1 MSALVDVSREIRA
14 SLLLWLALLVAFFAA
29 FPLLQLALLIV
40 RFQEFPNYLTVHDW
54 PGNIARIVRMT
65 PSIAD
70 MVSIMRDEWLIEIG
84 SMNFAYGHGIAEWS
98 FVLVPAKAGVTLVI
112 ALLLATNVVLL
123 RAVRKTCPLSARLGA
138 SAAAAG
144 GALLAGAATM
154 TITWVVC
161 CAAPTWVVG
170 LTVLG
175 VSVATAFALQPI
187 GGWLSLFGIV
197 LLGAIAAALVRQL
210 SGRRRSASAAMVEP
224 STTRWKIPRSISRR
238 ARSCVC
244 SVLRAAASRH
254 CSTRWPAMFSPP
266 LDGLALTAPRF
277 SVPVPT
283 GAWCSSNIR
292 CSRGR
297 RFGTMLPSGPMQP
310 GPVARARAPLAT
322 SCSIWSALRA
332 SPIAIRLSFPAEC
345 SNGSAS
351 RARSPTSRRSF

>member
-1 MSALVDVSREIRA
+1 MSALADVLREIRA

-40 RFQEFPNYLTVHDW
+40 RFQEFPNYLIVHDW

-84 SMNFAYGHGIAEWS
+84 SMNFAYGRGIAEWS
-98 FVLVPAKAGVTLVI
+98 FVLVPAKAGVTLVT
-112 ALLLATNVVLL
+112 ALFLATNVVLL

-170 LTVLG
+170 LAVLG

-210 SGRRRSASAAMVEP
+210 SGRRRGASAAMAEP
-224 STTRWKIPRSISRR
+224 TQ
-238 ARSCVC
+238 
-244 SVLRAAASRH
+244 L
-254 CSTRWPAMFSPP
+254 
-266 LDGLALTAPRF
+266 
-277 SVPVPT
+277 
-283 GAWCSSNIR
+283 
-292 CSRGR
+292 
-297 RFGTMLPSGPMQP
+297 
-310 GPVARARAPLAT
+310 ARA
-322 SCSIWSALRA
+322 SS
-332 SPIAIRLSFPAEC
+332 
-345 SNGSAS
+345 
-351 RARSPTSRRSF
+351 

>member
-1 MSALVDVSREIRA
+1 MSTLVDVLREIRA

-40 RFQEFPNYLTVHDW
+40 RFQELPNYLIVHDW

-170 LTVLG
+170 LAVLG

-197 LLGAIAAALVRQL
+197 LLAAIAAALVRCPDVVAAHPL
-210 SGRRRSASAAMVEP
+210 RWRSRP
-224 STTRWKIPRSISRR
+224 
-238 ARSCVC
+238 
-244 SVLRAAASRH
+244 
-254 CSTRWPAMFSPP
+254 
-266 LDGLALTAPRF
+266 
-277 SVPVPT
+277 
-283 GAWCSSNIR
+283 N
-292 CSRGR
+292 SRGR
-297 RFGTMLPSGPMQP
+297 HRDP
-310 GPVARARAPLAT
+310 GVRQAGGRRLEPQSLAGRRAARASRDLAGVGIVPARLDRQPRAGRYLGRY
-322 SCSIWSALRA
+322 RA
-332 SPIAIRLSFPAEC
+332 GLVRVS
-345 SNGSAS
+345 
-351 RARSPTSRRSF
+351 ARSFGLRQVDVAQCGGRLCPAHHWMGSR